1 MVPLAVSRWI
11 NINLA
16 VSMEPAERRTLVKTA
31 ELLLKH
37 MKNVPNSTELKCR
50 LSWIIVQSRID
61 AKDYESASKLLDKVR
76 FLLLGGATVWSRY
89 RKGAQPWWFKGQF
102 ILRLWW
108 ICQRLSLEQ
117 FWYVSGYF
125 VMPIWNLIRLWIFK
139 KLDPHRWIFIYSTF
153 IFFLYTVC
161 IKNTRLCTLKI
172 LMFYTVQ

>member
-37 MKNVPNSTELKCR
+37 IKNVPNSTELKCR

-76 FLLLGGATVWSRY
+76 FCRHALV
-89 RKGAQPWWFKGQF
+89 
-102 ILRLWW
+102 
-108 ICQRLSLEQ
+108 Q
-117 FWYVSGYF
+117 FWKTPRFSSPSSHFHLPFQIYFLQSSGGVF
-125 VMPIWNLIRLWIFK
+125 ENSANVR
-139 KLDPHRWIFIYSTF
+139 H
-153 IFFLYTVC
+153 
-161 IKNTRLCTLKI
+161 
-172 LMFYTVQ
+172 